1 MKHYQTNNVG
11 FWKGFFSVY
20 KYKFFQ
26 LSKIWKITKPNINKY
41 FEIPRVQIQIG
52 GRNIKPWL
60 IAKYSSETKKIMSS
74 MAIWATCLMCYNN
87 LSNLWDSKKVES
99 GCIPALTNKN
109 THIYFPFHCTG
120 TLSSTYIMYIFRNN
134 LFGFFPKQ
142 IPNPNIS
149 KYFWNDYLW
158 NQIIPNFLKVSI
170 EQIQIIPNTPLTPQI
185 HPNTNFLWLF
195 GAPNVMPWC
204 KL

>member
-1 MKHYQTNNVG
+1 M
-11 FWKGFFSVY
+11 
-20 KYKFFQ
+20 
-26 LSKIWKITKPNINKY
+26 
-41 FEIPRVQIQIG
+41 
-52 GRNIKPWL
+52 
-60 IAKYSSETKKIMSS
+60 
-74 MAIWATCLMCYNN
+74 
-87 LSNLWDSKKVES
+87 ES

-109 THIYFPFHCTG
+109 THIYCPFHCTG

-134 LFGFFPKQ
+134 LFGFFPKE
-142 IPNPNIS
+142 IPNPNTS

-195 GAPNVMPWC
+195 GTPNVMPCIGPCQLEVWGQLWPS
-204 KL
+204 KLLLYVASKIVTNSYQDRW

>member
-1 MKHYQTNNVG
+1 
-11 FWKGFFSVY
+11 
-20 KYKFFQ
+20 
-26 LSKIWKITKPNINKY
+26 
-41 FEIPRVQIQIG
+41 
-52 GRNIKPWL
+52 
-60 IAKYSSETKKIMSS
+60 MS
-74 MAIWATCLMCYNN
+74 NF
-87 LSNLWDSKKVES
+87 VES

-109 THIYFPFHCTG
+109 THIYCPFHCTG

-134 LFGFFPKQ
+134 LFGFFPKE
-142 IPNPNIS
+142 IPNPNKS

-195 GAPNVMPWC
+195 GTPNVMHWGQTREYYTIILVLELIAKRC
-204 KL
+204 WIKHLLLIFCDKMGKNVNFWKFSCC